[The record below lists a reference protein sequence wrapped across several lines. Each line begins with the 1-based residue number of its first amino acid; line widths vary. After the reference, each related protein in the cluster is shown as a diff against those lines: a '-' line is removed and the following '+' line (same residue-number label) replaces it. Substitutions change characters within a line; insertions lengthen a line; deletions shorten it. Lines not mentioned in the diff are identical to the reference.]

1 VNQELLCSRDRHGR
15 SERPKDEVA
24 VGVEK
29 ALLGAAPAWQSSTW
43 RIRLAPVHGQR
54 AEGGRTE
61 GKEQPLTA

>member
-29 ALLGAAPAWQSSTW
+29 ALLETASFDPTFGDDQRLVSGLEQHRPGSRAP
-43 RIRLAPVHGQR
+43 
-54 AEGGRTE
+54 GGS
-61 GKEQPLTA
+61 A